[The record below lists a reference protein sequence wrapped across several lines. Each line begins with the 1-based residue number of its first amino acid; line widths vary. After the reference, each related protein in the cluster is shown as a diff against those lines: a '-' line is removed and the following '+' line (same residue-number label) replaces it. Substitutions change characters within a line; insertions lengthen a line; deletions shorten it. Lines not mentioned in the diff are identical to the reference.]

1 MVTERALLLF
11 FFFFSVHFLKA
22 DFLPPGC
29 QYNKECVVELPGS
42 FCADGTSS
50 YYAVLPQKNT
60 NSIVFFLEPGG
71 ACWSKETC
79 NFSHV
84 LSLTRKEHRNK
95 WGKKRGIFNLADA
108 KNPFRN
114 FSIVSIPYCTGDTFL
129 GNNEINYGTDSSPH
143 IVKHHGYKN
152 VLLTFDAVKSI
163 HPNPD
168 KVVLFGD
175 DIVMTV
181 FAKSVGSP
189 SASSAVSNTMIDAA
203 ENYLGNESS
212 NARVFFVENREHLHF
227 DQPLS
232 RTNSSGI
239 QLTDWLLK
247 MFSGDSS
254 WNNVRPD
261 LVGE

>member
-168 KVVLFGD
+168 KVVLFGMSAGGMGVLGHVRNID
-175 DIVMTV
+175 L
-181 FAKSVGSP
+181 FFP
-189 SASSAVSNTMIDAA
+189 SAKKFALADAGTPFMPPHIFESAYA
-203 ENYLGNESS
+203 E
-212 NARVFFVENREHLHF
+212 VM
-227 DQPLS
+227 D
-232 RTNSSGI
+232 
-239 QLTDWLLK
+239 K
-247 MFSGDSS
+247 
-254 WNNVRPD
+254 WNV
-261 LVGE
+261 